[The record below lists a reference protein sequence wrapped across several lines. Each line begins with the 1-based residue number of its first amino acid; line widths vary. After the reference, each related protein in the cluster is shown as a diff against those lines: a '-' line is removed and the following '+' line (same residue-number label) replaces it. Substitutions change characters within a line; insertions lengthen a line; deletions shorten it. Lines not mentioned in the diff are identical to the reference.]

1 MPSHLVLACSPPTN
15 IFSDYF
21 VEVAT
26 ENCHACRSSSRDQE
40 WFCTQLMKSYV
51 AESSCSQVLLIE
63 FAKYVLKINSLVI
76 SNVAMIHYDTI
87 RMELTVIVNHRV
99 LPMMSSFWQAIVLY
113 GSNDVKT
120 LQDNMF
126 VVGC

>member
-1 MPSHLVLACSPPTN
+1 
-15 IFSDYF
+15 
-21 VEVAT
+21 
-26 ENCHACRSSSRDQE
+26 
-40 WFCTQLMKSYV
+40 MKSYV

-76 SNVAMIHYDTI
+76 STVAMIHYDTV